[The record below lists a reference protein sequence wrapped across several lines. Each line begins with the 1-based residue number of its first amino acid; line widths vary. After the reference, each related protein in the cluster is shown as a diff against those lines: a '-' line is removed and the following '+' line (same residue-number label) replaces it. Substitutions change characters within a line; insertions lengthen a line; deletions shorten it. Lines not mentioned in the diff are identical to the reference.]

1 MGAFLKVDKIVK
13 KFGGFCAVDGISFE
27 LKKGEILGLVGP
39 NGSGKTTCINVLSGI
54 YPADG
59 GSVEFDGKMIHTMPS
74 YKISHI
80 GINRTYQVPKCF
92 HSLTVQKNIEVALA
106 HAKHKPDVNPVEFL
120 ELQSIL
126 GRNAGT
132 LNTAQQK
139 TLDLARAL
147 ATGPKLLL
155 VDELAAGLN
164 PEETVSMTKKLLD
177 LSKQGVSIIVVEHLL
192 SFVNALTKRVIV
204 MNAGR
209 QIFEGDLESA
219 SKDPLVNQVYLGGD
233 AV

>member
-1 MGAFLKVDKIVK
+1 MSAFLKVNQIVK
-13 KFGGFCAVDGISFE
+13 KFGGFYAVNGLSFE
-27 LKKGEILGLVGP
+27 LKQGEILGLVGP

-59 GSVEFDGKMIHTMPS
+59 GTVEFDGKIIHKMPA
-74 YKISHI
+74 YKISNI

-92 HSLTVQKNIEVALA
+92 HSLTVKENIDVALA
-106 HAKHKPDVNPVEFL
+106 HAKQKPEVDPVEFL
-120 ELQSIL
+120 ELKNIL
-126 GRNAGT
+126 GRNAGS

-147 ATGPKLLL
+147 ATSPKLLL

-164 PEETVSMTKKLLD
+164 PEETASMTKKLLY
-177 LSKQGVSIIVVEHLL
+177 LSSQGVSIIVVEHLL

-204 MNAGR
+204 MNAGKE
-209 QIFEGDLESA
+209 IFEGDMESA